1 MVLPLCLNSQH
12 VCPLVVFGIIV
23 LNCLAEQFS
32 SSEKLFSESMFYR
45 AALQN
50 DSTLS
55 FLKKL
60 FLYRIKACSSK
71 QNCLWVKQF
80 RRPKYR
86 FHTFDKKYNYVAL
99 SYYIHC
105 SFGNMPT

>member
-32 SSEKLFSESMFYR
+32 SSEKLFSESISMMFYR

-55 FLKKL
+55 F
-60 FLYRIKACSSK
+60 F
-71 QNCLWVKQF
+71 
-80 RRPKYR
+80 
-86 FHTFDKKYNYVAL
+86 
-99 SYYIHC
+99 
-105 SFGNMPT
+105 